1 MAFDKRKALQA
12 ALTFTQQGRL
22 DKAIAEYQ
30 NILKADPNDLSVLNA
45 LGDLHARTGNRAEAI
60 GHYMRLGDSYR
71 TDGFAAKATAV
82 YRKVIKL
89 DPGNLQAQTLCA
101 DLYAEQGLVG
111 EAKQQLLAI
120 AEHYTRAGS
129 TKEALAVY
137 QKIVSLD
144 PGNVA
149 AATKLSEL
157 MARQGMGQDAY
168 GQLARSAEQC
178 LAAGQNAEAQKI
190 FRRMLQINPKAFEAR
205 LGFGRLLART
215 GSTEAAREL
224 KAAASLASDDA
235 GQWTA
240 LGDGFREARDLGRAQ
255 EAYAKA
261 LRLDP
266 GRWEIRLGLA
276 AVAAERGDVAQA
288 TEEIR
293 QAAGSAAKAGK
304 GQEVVGV
311 LKGLAAKALD
321 EVGYRRAL
329 VDIMLVGLEDKAGLA
344 DAYRGLGQVLEKDGK
359 RAEALEAYRSLQALD
374 PEARDAA
381 EMVAA
386 LSAAPPPAAPGPPA
400 VATVRLTPPPT
411 PVEVEP
417 GLVDLSGAEEAPSEE
432 PATLTLDEGA
442 TEDVRTF
449 AAQLEKELG
458 GGPEETAFDFTEA
471 ARDRGLDAGAI
482 AQEAERV
489 LLEMAG
495 PRDESPAA
503 GLLELPEAPAAAPP
517 EPEALQVAEDL
528 AVDMAGTPTPVEGL
542 PAEAEEGQVS
552 DHLAKAEVYLKYGLV
567 DKAIEHLQ
575 QALTLSPRNL
585 GARRRLKL
593 IYLDRNLAD
602 QVVKEGLSIA
612 SILVSQG
619 ETAQATEELESCVK
633 LDPGNV
639 EVQRALEHVS
649 GVAARTGAPRTV
661 SKPPA
666 APPSAPARPVA
677 PPVPVEVAKPAEEV
691 AEAEPLEAALEL
703 PELLAGA
710 TVEEDLAEADFFIQ
724 QKMVEE
730 ARGVLK

>member
-1 MAFDKRKALQA
+1 M
-12 ALTFTQQGRL
+12 
-22 DKAIAEYQ
+22 
-30 NILKADPNDLSVLNA
+30 
-45 LGDLHARTGNRAEAI
+45 
-60 GHYMRLGDSYR
+60 
-71 TDGFAAKATAV
+71 
-82 YRKVIKL
+82 
-89 DPGNLQAQTLCA
+89 
-101 DLYAEQGLVG
+101 
-111 EAKQQLLAI
+111 
-120 AEHYTRAGS
+120 
-129 TKEALAVY
+129 
-137 QKIVSLD
+137 
-144 PGNVA
+144 
-149 AATKLSEL
+149 
-157 MARQGMGQDAY
+157 
-168 GQLARSAEQC
+168 
-178 LAAGQNAEAQKI
+178 
-190 FRRMLQINPKAFEAR
+190 NPKASEAH
-205 LGFGRLLART
+205 LGLGRLLAKT
-215 GSTEAAREL
+215 GSPEAAQEL
-224 KAAASLASDDA
+224 KAAASLAPDDA

-240 LGDGFREARDLGRAQ
+240 LGDGFREVRDLGRAQ
-255 EAYAKA
+255 EAYTKA
-261 LRLDP
+261 LWLDP

-374 PEARDAA
+374 SEGRDAA

-417 GLVDLSGAEEAPSEE
+417 GLVDFSGAEEAPSEE

-442 TEDVRTF
+442 SVDVRTF

-458 GGPEETAFDFTEA
+458 GGPEETAFDLTEA

-528 AVDMAGTPTPVEGL
+528 AVDMAGTPTPVEAP

-552 DHLAKAEVYLKYGLV
+552 DHLAKADVYLKYGLV

-585 GARRRLKL
+585 VARRRLKL

-612 SILVSQG
+612 TILVSRG
-619 ETAQATEELESCVK
+619 ETAQAAEELESCVK

-639 EVQRALEHVS
+639 EVQRALEHIS
-649 GVAARTGAPRTV
+649 GGAAR
-661 SKPPA
+661 
-666 APPSAPARPVA
+666 
-677 PPVPVEVAKPAEEV
+677 
-691 AEAEPLEAALEL
+691 
-703 PELLAGA
+703 
-710 TVEEDLAEADFFIQ
+710 
-724 QKMVEE
+724 
-730 ARGVLK
+730 